1 MLKRK
6 KIEITYSSIHVD
18 HFDLQQSE
26 NTVKILSK
34 KKKGNTPVGGREVG
48 RDVDAKEKR
57 D

>member
-1 MLKRK
+1 MLKTK

-34 KKKGNTPVGGREVG
+34 KKGNTPVVGREVG
-48 RDVDAKEKR
+48 RDVDA
-57 D
+57 

>member
-6 KIEITYSSIHVD
+6 KIEISYSSIHVD

-26 NTVKILSK
+26 NTVKILSN
-34 KKKGNTPVGGREVG
+34 KKKGNTPVVGREVG